1 MTRGDQVTPNEA
13 VALVRSSVRCTV
25 VDDVFATIKSGSAR
39 VVDLDRIACPVLIA
53 SVDHDRILPMSRHSG
68 RFRRE
73 IPGAEFR
80 VLPGVGH
87 TPMWDAPA
95 SPGAFR
101 GLPGGGLPAPA
112 LRPSIRRPSSQGG

>member
-1 MTRGDQVTPNEA
+1 MR
-13 VALVRSSVRCTV
+13 
-25 VDDVFATIKSGSAR
+25 
-39 VVDLDRIACPVLIA
+39 DLDRVACPVLIA
-53 SVDHDRILPMSRHSG
+53 WGDRDRILPMSRHAD

-95 SPGAFR
+95 LIAALIADFAQTAEPAR
-101 GLPGGGLPAPA
+101 ATAPA
-112 LRPSIRRPSSQGG
+112 